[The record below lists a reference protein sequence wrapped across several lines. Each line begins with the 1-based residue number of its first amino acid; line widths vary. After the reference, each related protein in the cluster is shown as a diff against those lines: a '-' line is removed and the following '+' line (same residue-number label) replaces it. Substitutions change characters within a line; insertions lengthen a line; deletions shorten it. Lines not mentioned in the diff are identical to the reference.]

1 MSIMIYIKIKN
12 CKIKFSMDPVMLPLM
27 LSPPTPKKPLTSKLD
42 SRIVIEMN
50 KYWTHKKDGRQKTS
64 REQDLIKFFFFNC
77 RHFEYTSAAGIAP
90 LLITRH
96 RCLHLVKTCF
106 RFALMSSLY
115 VGGFIYLIH

>member
-64 REQDLIKFFFFNC
+64 REQDLIKFFFL
-77 RHFEYTSAAGIAP
+77 IADILSTP
-90 LLITRH
+90 VQLALLH
-96 RCLHLVKTCF
+96 Y
-106 RFALMSSLY
+106 SLLGTD
-115 VGGFIYLIH
+115 VFTQ